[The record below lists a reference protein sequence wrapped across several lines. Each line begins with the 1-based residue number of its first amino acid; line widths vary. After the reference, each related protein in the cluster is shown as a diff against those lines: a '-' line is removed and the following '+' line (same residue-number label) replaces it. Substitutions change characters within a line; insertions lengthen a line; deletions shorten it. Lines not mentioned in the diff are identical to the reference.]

1 MDAIKLLYE
10 RNSAAKLCDPAP
22 SGEVLTT
29 ILKAGLRA
37 PDHARLTPWRFLTIE
52 GSAREQLGQLFAES
66 AQALA
71 ASSGLATPTESELGR
86 LSRKP
91 LRAPLIIVVIAAVKD
106 HPKVPPLEQVL
117 SAGCAAHAILLAAH
131 ALGYAGIWR
140 TGSNAYDKRV
150 MDGLG
155 LSRSDVIVGFIYMGT
170 KEGRAKSLPELSID
184 DYHQTWAAISEVE

>member
-1 MDAIKLLYE
+1 MDAIKLLHE

-22 SGEVLTT
+22 SGEALAS

-52 GSAREQLGQLFAES
+52 GGAREQLGQLFVKS
-66 AQALA
+66 AQAKA
-71 ASSGLATPTESELGR
+71 VANGLDSPTDVELNR

-91 LRAPLIIVVIAAVKD
+91 LRAPLIIVVIAAIKS
-106 HPKVPPLEQVL
+106 HPKVPPLEQIL

-140 TGSNAYDKRV
+140 TGSNTYDAGVKS
-150 MDGLG
+150 GLG
-155 LSRSDVIVGFIYMGT
+155 LSGSDVIVGFLYMGT
-170 KEGRAKSLPELSID
+170 KEGPVKTLADLSVD
-184 DYHQTWAAISEVE
+184 DYCQAWDGS